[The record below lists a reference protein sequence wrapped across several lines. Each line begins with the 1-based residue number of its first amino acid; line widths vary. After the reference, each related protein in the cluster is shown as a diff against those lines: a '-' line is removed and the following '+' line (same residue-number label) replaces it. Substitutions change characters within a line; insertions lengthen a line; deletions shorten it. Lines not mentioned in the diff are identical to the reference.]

1 MTETGGFICV
11 MTSPRKRLKVAK
23 KGFIF
28 NMSEQTIMAAS
39 AAARITKSVTNP
51 AHQTLGFPDLPASL
65 NNSNMAAASA
75 EISSWPGYAPTPL
88 HSLPEIAAVC
98 GVKAVLYKD
107 EATRFGLGSFK
118 ALGGAYAVASLVA
131 AQKLAGKTP
140 AEITVA
146 TATDGNHGRS
156 VSWGAQLAGC
166 TAKIYIHKHVSAA
179 REQAMQAFGADVI
192 RVDGNYEASLAACK
206 SDAEVSGW
214 HIVSDTSWEGYRDI
228 PLQVMAG
235 YSVMASEALAQMGDM
250 RLSHAF
256 LPVGVGG
263 LAAGIVAPL
272 WQDMGEG
279 LCKLISVESDMS
291 PCFQE
296 SIAAQMPTL
305 FEISEET
312 LMAGLSCGEVSQL
325 AWEILQPTLTHCLS
339 ITDGG
344 VASLMRL
351 LARGLEGTPP
361 IEAGECS
368 TAGLAALLAAK
379 RDPALWSDL
388 GFDES
393 SVILLIGTEGA
404 TDPELYQSIMAG
416 AGGAV

>member
-1 MTETGGFICV
+1 
-11 MTSPRKRLKVAK
+11 
-23 KGFIF
+23 
-28 NMSEQTIMAAS
+28 MSEQNILAAS
-39 AAARITKSVTNP
+39 AAAKITKFVANQS
-51 AHQTLGFPDLPASL
+51 HQTLGFPNLPGSL
-65 NNSNMAAASA
+65 NSRNMAAASA

-98 GVKAVLYKD
+98 GVEAVLYKD

-131 AQKLAGKTP
+131 AQKLSGKTP

-166 TAKIYIHKHVSAA
+166 TAKIYIHKHVSTA

-206 SDAEVSGW
+206 SDAEVNGW

-235 YSVMASEALAQMGDM
+235 YSVMAREALSQIGDM

-272 WQDMGEG
+272 WQDMGEN
-279 LCKLISVESDMS
+279 LCKLISVESDKS

-296 SIAAQMPTL
+296 SIAAKTPTL

-339 ITDGG
+339 ITDGA

-351 LARGLEGTPP
+351 LARGLEGSPL

-388 GFDES
+388 GFDEN

-404 TDPELYQSIMAG
+404 TDPELYQLIMAG
-416 AGGAV
+416 AGGSV

>member
-1 MTETGGFICV
+1 
-11 MTSPRKRLKVAK
+11 
-23 KGFIF
+23 
-28 NMSEQTIMAAS
+28 
-39 AAARITKSVTNP
+39 
-51 AHQTLGFPDLPASL
+51 
-65 NNSNMAAASA
+65 MAAASA

-206 SDAEVSGW
+206 SDAEISGW

-339 ITDGG
+339 ITDGA

>member
-1 MTETGGFICV
+1 
-11 MTSPRKRLKVAK
+11 
-23 KGFIF
+23 
-28 NMSEQTIMAAS
+28 
-39 AAARITKSVTNP
+39 
-51 AHQTLGFPDLPASL
+51 
-65 NNSNMAAASA
+65 
-75 EISSWPGYAPTPL
+75 
-88 HSLPEIAAVC
+88 
-98 GVKAVLYKD
+98 
-107 EATRFGLGSFK
+107 
-118 ALGGAYAVASLVA
+118 
-131 AQKLAGKTP
+131 
-140 AEITVA
+140 
-146 TATDGNHGRS
+146 

-192 RVDGNYEASLAACK
+192 RVNGNYEASLAACK
-206 SDAEVSGW
+206 SDAETSGW

-235 YSVMASEALAQMGDM
+235 YSVMASEALSQMGDM